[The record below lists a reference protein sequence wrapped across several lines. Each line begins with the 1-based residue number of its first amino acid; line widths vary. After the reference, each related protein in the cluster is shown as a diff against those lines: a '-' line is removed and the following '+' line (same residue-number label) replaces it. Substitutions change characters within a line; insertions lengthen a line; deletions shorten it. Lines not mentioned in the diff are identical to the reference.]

1 MTKRKSRQFRGKRCL
16 NCETAL
22 DISEKYCHQCGQLNS
37 TKKLTVGDFFEEFL
51 SNFYAY
57 DSRLRNSIIS
67 IFTKPGI
74 LALEYNQGK
83 RHKYANPFRF
93 FLSISIVLF
102 ITFNFSEDETNSD
115 EKNTKKTEQEK
126 IIEQKNDSL
135 ILNTLATEETTKN
148 ILKKEI
154 KKEIEYSKDSI
165 YTKDFIDKNIS
176 SNTDPFTYTITSF
189 RNFHIKYPEKTEEQT
204 LKELGYENN
213 FKNSIIYRKSILF
226 KSNDI
231 NDELFDYFYDKLP
244 FLIFLSLPL
253 LTIMF
258 WIVFYSRK
266 INYTEHLVFSYTYFS
281 FMFLCMILFNLV
293 DLMSTEI
300 SNLIAVIFFLIIFPI
315 YFYKSLR
322 NFYKQSRWKTILKF
336 IILNP
341 LFFLFLSFAVLIM
354 MVLGIILF

>member
-1 MTKRKSRQFRGKRCL
+1 MTKRKSRQYRGTRCL

-37 TKKLTVGDFFEEFL
+37 TKKLAVKDFFEEFL

-57 DSRLRNSIIS
+57 DSRLRNSIVS

-102 ITFNFSEDETNSD
+102 ITFSFAEDETNSN
-115 EKNTKKTEQEK
+115 ENNAKKTEQEK
-126 IIEQKNDSL
+126 IAEQKNDSI
-135 ILNTLATEETTKN
+135 ILNALTSESSTKN
-148 ILKKEI
+148 ILKKAN
-154 KKEIEYSKDSI
+154 KRKIEYSKDSI

-189 RNFHIKYPEKTEEQT
+189 RNFHIKYPEKSEEQA

-213 FKNSIIYRKSILF
+213 FKNSIIFRKSIQF
-226 KSNDI
+226 KSNNI

-258 WIVFYSRK
+258 WIIFYSRN

-293 DLMSTEI
+293 ELISTNL
-300 SNLIAVIFFLIIFPI
+300 SNILAVTSFLIIFPI

>member
-1 MTKRKSRQFRGKRCL
+1 MTKRKSRQYRGTRCL

-37 TKKLTVGDFFEEFL
+37 TKKITVKDFFEEFL

-102 ITFNFSEDETNSD
+102 ITFSFTENVTKPNTNGS
-115 EKNTKKTEQEK
+115 KKTEQEK
-126 IIEQKNDSL
+126 VEEQIKDS
-135 ILNTLATEETTKN
+135 IVLNASNSGKLAKD
-148 ILKKEI
+148 IVKKISEN
-154 KKEIEYSKDSI
+154 KIEYSKDSI

-176 SNTDPFTYTITSF
+176 QNTDPFVYTITSF
-189 RNFHIKYPEKTEEQT
+189 RNFHLKHPEKSEEET

-213 FKNSIIYRKSILF
+213 FKNSIIYRKSIQF
-226 KSNDI
+226 KSNNI
-231 NDELFDYFYDKLP
+231 NEELFDYFYDKLP

-258 WIVFYSRK
+258 WMVFYSKK
-266 INYTEHLVFSYTYFS
+266 INYTEHLVFSYTFFS
-281 FMFLCMILFNLV
+281 FIFLCMIIFNLIEIFNENV
-293 DLMSTEI
+293 SVFFVSMSFVM
-300 SNLIAVIFFLIIFPI
+300 LFPI

-341 LFFLFLSFAVLIM
+341 LFFIFLTLAVLIM
-354 MVLGIILF
+354 MVLGIMLF

>member
-1 MTKRKSRQFRGKRCL
+1 MTKRKSRQYRGTRCL

-37 TKKLTVGDFFEEFL
+37 TKKLNVKDFFEEFL

-57 DSRLRNSIIS
+57 DSRLRNSIVS

-102 ITFNFSEDETNSD
+102 ITFSFTEGIANSD
-115 EKNTKKTEQEK
+115 NTNVKKTEQEK
-126 IIEQKNDSL
+126 IAEQKNDSI
-135 ILNTLATEETTKN
+135 ILNALTSDSTTRN
-148 ILKKEI
+148 ILRKGY

-165 YTKDFIDKNIS
+165 YTKEFINKNIS

-189 RNFHIKYPEKTEEQT
+189 RNFHIKYPEKSEEQA

-213 FKNSIIYRKSILF
+213 FKNSIIFRKSIQF
-226 KSNDI
+226 KSNNI
-231 NDELFDYFYDKLP
+231 NDELFEYFYDKLP

-258 WIVFYSRK
+258 WIVFYSKK
-266 INYTEHLVFSYTYFS
+266 INYTEHLVFSYTFFS
-281 FMFLCMILFNLV
+281 FMFLCMILFNLIELV
-293 DLMSTEI
+293 
-300 SNLIAVIFFLIIFPI
+300 SNSFSSLLAGFSFLFLFPI

-322 NFYKQSRWKTILKF
+322 NFYHQNRWITIIKF
-336 IILNP
+336 LILNP

-354 MVLGIILF
+354 MILGIILF